1 MKEVI
6 LMKLLYRVK
15 FYVEDLRTKHRIK
28 RRIKQIKALKRA
40 EKKS

>member
-1 MKEVI
+1 
-6 LMKLLYRVK
+6 MKLLYRVR
-15 FYVEDLRTKHRIK
+15 FFVEDLMTKHRIK